1 MRFKL
6 LLNELAIPRLINVNY
21 FGLMTFKSKMLTG
34 AICLAILS
42 ANAQQKAPDN
52 WFTLDPAKDNVLG
65 TSADAAQ
72 EMLKAKGKKGQTV
85 IVAVLD
91 SGVEADHDD
100 LKEVMWVNPN
110 EIAGNGIDDD
120 GTGYIDDIHGW
131 NFIGGKDGK
140 NVDIDSY
147 ELTREYVRLKKR
159 FAGADPAKLYGEAK
173 KEYDY
178 YQKVKET
185 FEEKRGELA
194 GQKEKT
200 MSQFIKIDE
209 AFTTAQKA
217 LNKKEILEADLV
229 TLMASE
235 DKATKEA
242 GTTLDGLYKKGLTQK
257 DYLDQKEK
265 TSAYFD
271 QGLNYGYNPDFDPR
285 SIVGDRY
292 DDLTDRFYGNND
304 VEGPD
309 ASHGTHVAGII
320 AASRNNGLGV
330 RGVAENVRIMSVRCV
345 PDGDERDKDVANA
358 IRYAVDNGASII
370 NMSFGKGYS
379 PNKKYVDEAVK
390 YAAEHDVLLV
400 HAAGNDAENNDTDPN
415 FPNDGYQD
423 PIKKGLFGKEK
434 TAPNWLEIG
443 ALNWRPAEK
452 RPASFSN
459 YGKKNV
465 DLFSPG
471 VAIYST
477 VPDNGYASFQG
488 TSMAAPAAAGVAA
501 ILRSHYPD
509 LSAKQ
514 VADILIKSVVKQD
527 GAVNKPG
534 STEKVK
540 FSELSVSGGVI
551 SATSAVAMAD
561 KTKAKRNK
569 KAVWQDAGMGKMAKI
584 KDATKKDKA

>member
-1 MRFKL
+1 
-6 LLNELAIPRLINVNY
+6 
-21 FGLMTFKSKMLTG
+21 
-34 AICLAILS
+34 
-42 ANAQQKAPDN
+42 
-52 WFTLDPAKDNVLG
+52 
-65 TSADAAQ
+65 
-72 EMLKAKGKKGQTV
+72 
-85 IVAVLD
+85 
-91 SGVEADHDD
+91 
-100 LKEVMWVNPN
+100 
-110 EIAGNGIDDD
+110 
-120 GTGYIDDIHGW
+120 
-131 NFIGGKDGK
+131 
-140 NVDIDSY
+140 
-147 ELTREYVRLKKR
+147 
-159 FAGADPAKLYGEAK
+159 
-173 KEYDY
+173 
-178 YQKVKET
+178 
-185 FEEKRGELA
+185 
-194 GQKEKT
+194 

-217 LNKKEILEADLV
+217 LNKKEILEADLA

-242 GTTLDGLYKKGLTQK
+242 GTMLDGLYKKGLTQK
-257 DYLDQKEK
+257 DYLDQKDK

-423 PIKKGLFGKEK
+423 PIKKDFL
-434 TAPNWLEIG
+434 A
-443 ALNWRPAEK
+443 
-452 RPASFSN
+452 
-459 YGKKNV
+459 KK
-465 DLFSPG
+465 
-471 VAIYST
+471 
-477 VPDNGYASFQG
+477 
-488 TSMAAPAAAGVAA
+488 
-501 ILRSHYPD
+501 
-509 LSAKQ
+509 KQ
-514 VADILIKSVVKQD
+514 HPT
-527 GAVNKPG
+527 G
-534 STEKVK
+534 
-540 FSELSVSGGVI
+540 
-551 SATSAVAMAD
+551 
-561 KTKAKRNK
+561 
-569 KAVWQDAGMGKMAKI
+569 
-584 KDATKKDKA
+584 